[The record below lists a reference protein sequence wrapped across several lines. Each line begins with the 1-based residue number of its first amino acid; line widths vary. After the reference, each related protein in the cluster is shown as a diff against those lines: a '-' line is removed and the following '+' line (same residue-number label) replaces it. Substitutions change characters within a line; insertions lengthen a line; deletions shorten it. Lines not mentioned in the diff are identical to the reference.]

1 MDSAT
6 LGAGV
11 TNRTSKA
18 IDESEYLP
26 GICTPGHGFPA
37 FVWAISYSPSRYFTK
52 PLLAGPLGSPPVCGP
67 PKSSASS
74 TVPPVVGRE
83 LAASADGAPA
93 TEAGACTDDGRSLGH
108 APGLR

>member
-52 PLLAGPLGSPPVCGP
+52 PLLAGPLGSRPFCGSL
-67 PKSSASS
+67 KSSARS
-74 TVPPVVGRE
+74 TVPGVVAPDV
-83 LAASADGAPA
+83 AAAADAATLFDAP
-93 TEAGACTDDGRSLGH
+93 TISEYGWSLISP
-108 APGLR
+108 PGL